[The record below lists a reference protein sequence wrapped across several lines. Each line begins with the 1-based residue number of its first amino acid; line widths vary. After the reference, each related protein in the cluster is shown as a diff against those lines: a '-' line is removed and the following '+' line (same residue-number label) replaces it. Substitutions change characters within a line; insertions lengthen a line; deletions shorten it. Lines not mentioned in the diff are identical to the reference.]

1 MRYLLDTQIL
11 LWLFNQSPKLDVEI
25 KNTLSTAEAGE
36 LALSVASLWEITL
49 KVSAGKLV
57 LPVSLAT
64 LFQLVEDAGI
74 QLLPLTPELFLQVE
88 ELPLHHRD
96 PFDRAIIAS
105 ALHYNLLLISS
116 DTQFSAYDGIKFWQ
130 NQY

>member
-96 PFDRAIIAS
+96 PFDRAITAS